1 MQSIYKQS
9 SINPLISTSEVNPR
23 ISGKSPSLHFVSSVL
38 LKAMIVFKHTH
49 AQRLVWVAHWVLK
62 CQTGICNL
70 SSAIQVRRIS
80 QKEWNRERN
89 VTVCCFSGKRSWN
102 EKMTPLCTKW
112 RWRFNLK
119 CRTRL
124 VPELST
130 WQPARMQQTGTSQ
143 AARILQEV
151 STIT

>member
-9 SINPLISTSEVNPR
+9 SIKPLISTYKVNPH
-23 ISGKSPSLHFVSSVL
+23 ISGKLPSLHFVSSVL

-49 AQRLVWVAHWVLK
+49 AQCLVWVAHWVLK
-62 CQTGICNL
+62 RQTGICNL
-70 SSAIQVRRIS
+70 SSAIKVRRIS

-89 VTVCCFSGKRSWN
+89 ATVCCFSSKRSWN
-102 EKMTPLCTKW
+102 KKMTPLCTKW
-112 RWRFNLK
+112 RWHFNLK

-130 WQPARMQQTGTSQ
+130 WQSARMQQTGTSQ